1 MEKTDN
7 TKLIIIGLDG
17 STFDVLDPYI
27 QKGILPHIERLVSQ
41 GAKGKLE
48 SAIPPVT
55 GPSWVSFMTGV
66 WPGKH
71 GIYDFVKPM
80 TNSIKRQAISYQD
93 IRTPTIWSLLNEA
106 GKKVGVVNLPITY
119 PPPKVNG
126 FIIPGLLTPQVDAE
140 FAHPKGLMGELRQ
153 SIGTY
158 VFDVYWQRYGQAG
171 AEKFLDALIYCT
183 GQRIKVMFYLLE
195 KKSWDIFM
203 GVFIG
208 TDRIQHFLWHYIHP
222 THEKALTQK
231 ERRIVSKVAD
241 YYKQLDCF
249 FRDLL
254 KYING
259 KADLI
264 VMSDHGFGPLEK
276 KMYINR
282 WLEENGYLFIHRN
295 RARMMSIKGHL
306 SHVIRL
312 IVRALDPQ
320 ELRKKAGIKI
330 KRMASMS
337 AYNFLDY
344 IDWTKTTAYSAS
356 NTEQGIYINVR
367 GREPQ
372 GIVTIG
378 DYEKLKNEIIQRL
391 KELRNPKTGEK
402 VVTQIFKRE
411 EVYRG
416 PYVEK
421 APDIILFLKDCE
433 WVIDVQLKDTLYEE
447 AGWHTGFGTHRL
459 DGIFIGH
466 GPNIRKGVEINGL
479 RIIDIAPTIL
489 FHQGLPIP
497 DGMDGRPLM
506 EIFNEQFL
514 NTHPVSYVHDR
525 EQPSLNRE
533 TSHVLSDRESEEIEE
548 KLKGLGYL

>member
-1 MEKTDN
+1 MERTNN

-27 QKGILPHIERLVSQ
+27 QKGILPNIERLISQ
-41 GAKGKLE
+41 GVKGTLE

-80 TNSIKRQAISYQD
+80 PNSIKRQAISYQD
-93 IRTPTIWSLLNEA
+93 IRTPTIWSILNEA

-126 FIIPGLLTPQVDAE
+126 FIIPGLLTPHVYGE

-153 SIGTY
+153 SIGKY
-158 VFDVYWQRYGQAG
+158 VFDVYWQRYGKAG
-171 AEKFLDALIYCT
+171 AEKFLDEIIYCT
-183 GQRIKVMFYLLE
+183 TQRIKVIMYLLE
-195 KKSWDIFM
+195 KKSWDIFT

-208 TDRIQHFLWHYIHP
+208 TDRIQHCLWQYIHP
-222 THEKALTQK
+222 AQEKALTK
-231 ERRIVSKVAD
+231 REHRIVSKVAD
-241 YYKQLDCF
+241 YYRQLDCF

-254 KYING
+254 KQIDE

-264 VMSDHGFGPLEK
+264 VMSDHGFGPLER

-282 WLEENGYLFIHRN
+282 WLEEKGYLFINRT
-295 RARMMSIKGHL
+295 RARMISFKDPLFHL
-306 SHVIRL
+306 IRL
-312 IVRALDPQ
+312 MVRKLDSR
-320 ELRKKAGIKI
+320 ELRKKV
-330 KRMASMS
+330 KRMSSMS

-356 NTEQGIYINVR
+356 NTEQGIYLNVH

-378 DYEKLKNEIIQRL
+378 DYEKLRDEIIQQL
-391 KELRNPKTGEK
+391 KELRNPKTGER

-411 EVYRG
+411 EVYQG

-433 WVIDVQLKDTLYEE
+433 WVIDVQLKKTLYEK

-466 GPNIRKGVEINGL
+466 GPNIRKGVKIN
-479 RIIDIAPTIL
+479 RVSIVDMAPTIL

-497 DGMDGRPLM
+497 EGMDGRPLV

-514 NTHPVSYVHDR
+514 NTHHVSYIHDKER
-525 EQPSLNRE
+525 LSSKME
-533 TSHVLSDRESEEIEE
+533 TSQVLSDQELEEVEE